1 LSAPLAEDF
10 AHLHV
15 RSGFSYGYG
24 VATPEELAGAA
35 AGMGMRSMALTDRDG
50 LHGIPRF
57 WRLRRGRRLPH
68 RGGGG
73 EHLGGG
79 HLVLLAEGIEG
90 YRSLCR
96 LITAYRC
103 SSEDRR
109 RPSCPLETVLEHA
122 SGLVCLTGA
131 IPFGL
136 IPGLVLSERGTR
148 AAEVAGLLREAF
160 GRDGVFVEITDD
172 GTAGGRKRLARLA
185 AFARERALPTLATN
199 EAAYLRP
206 EDHRLHE
213 VLVAA
218 SHLSR
223 LPGPEYRPTDQLYL
237 KPPGQM
243 RRLFA
248 GYPEALANAAA
259 VAERCAGTVDLSGRV
274 HVPVARVPRG
284 RRRGGF

>member
-1 LSAPLAEDF
+1 
-10 AHLHV
+10 V

-50 LHGIPRF
+50 LYGIPRF
-57 WRLRRGRRLPH
+57 LEVA
-68 RGGGG
+68 G
-73 EHLGGG
+73 EAGVSPIVGAEVSISGGG

-109 RPSCPLETVLEHA
+109 RPSCPLETVLDHA

-136 IPGLVLSERGTR
+136 IPGLVLSERGAR

-160 GRDGVFVEITDD
+160 GRDGVFVELTDD

-185 AFARERALPTLATN
+185 AFAREKALPTLATN

-223 LPGPEYRPTDQLYL
+223 LPGPSTVPRTSSTSSRP
-237 KPPGQM
+237 G
-243 RRLFA
+243 
-248 GYPEALANAAA
+248 
-259 VAERCAGTVDLSGRV
+259 RCAGSSRDTRRPWPTPRRWRSGAP
-274 HVPVARVPRG
+274 VPWTSRDGYTCPSPGSRGG